1 MEHLFYAQ
9 LHDEFYKFIFMPCF
23 ISLLSKKLLQ
33 SIFLYYSVN
42 MHKYTHIHTHT
53 HMLHL
58 DAIMR
63 EISIRMEKL
72 RDRRTTLFIMI
83 LRVESSLA
91 HYCINMIEKKRKCLM

>member
-33 SIFLYYSVN
+33 SIFLYYSVS

-53 HMLHL
+53 HASFGCNNARNFYQNGKIERQTYNFIYY
-58 DAIMR
+58 D
-63 EISIRMEKL
+63 STCGKL
-72 RDRRTTLFIMI
+72 IGAL
-83 LRVESSLA
+83 L
-91 HYCINMIEKKRKCLM
+91 Y